1 MTLPLL
7 DMRVALRGPDTRLA
21 QRVAALKVANLVN
34 IIHPADRQIY
44 LELSRRVGKLKNF
57 VSSPLGLHGIEK
69 SDWDSLDACLQ
80 KTVTIRRPQRH
91 PLRFDEQVVVLIP
104 WDTLGQLKAFR
115 PDVILTHEAGFRSLL
130 SVLYARK
137 KQPRVPVVLSVG
149 MTGHTEQGRGRLRN
163 VLRRWLLRQVDVIA
177 VNGSA
182 TARYVVGLGADP
194 ARIFWTPYVT
204 LPQSS
209 ARGPATRGAEAAHR
223 LLYVGQFIERKGL
236 VPFVEAMARW
246 AEAHPT
252 RQVEFWLVGSGP
264 LEGKLRSLPLP
275 GNVRLRWL
283 GRLGPSEIAERY
295 AQAGIFALPT
305 LADEWG
311 LVVNEAMASALP
323 ILGSVYS
330 QAVEEL
336 CEDGRTGWTFR
347 PDVPGETEHAL
358 DAALNTS
365 VDRLDEMRAA
375 ARERVT
381 HLTAHYA
388 ADRIVDAIGAA
399 LDARSP
405 QTG

>member
-1 MTLPLL
+1 M
-7 DMRVALRGPDTRLA
+7 
-21 QRVAALKVANLVN
+21 
-34 IIHPADRQIY
+34 
-44 LELSRRVGKLKNF
+44 GKLKNF

-194 ARIFWTPYVT
+194 GGFSGRPTSRCPSPPPGDRRRTARRRRIACSTSDSS
-204 LPQSS
+204 SS
-209 ARGPATRGAEAAHR
+209 ARGWYPLSRPWPAGPRRIRPGR
-223 LLYVGQFIERKGL
+223 SSSG
-236 VPFVEAMARW
+236 W
-246 AEAHPT
+246 
-252 RQVEFWLVGSGP
+252 SGP
-264 LEGKLRSLPLP
+264 ALWKASSRSLPLP

-295 AQAGIFALPT
+295 AQAGIFRCPRWPT
-305 LADEWG
+305 NG
-311 LVVNEAMASALP
+311 
-323 ILGSVYS
+323 
-330 QAVEEL
+330 
-336 CEDGRTGWTFR
+336 GW
-347 PDVPGETEHAL
+347 
-358 DAALNTS
+358 S
-365 VDRLDEMRAA
+365 
-375 ARERVT
+375 
-381 HLTAHYA
+381 
-388 ADRIVDAIGAA
+388 
-399 LDARSP
+399 
-405 QTG
+405 